1 MVEIDEFQEILE
13 ELYEE
18 LPEEIYEGLNG
29 GIILE
34 EECKYY
40 ENEFG
45 LICLGVYE
53 RGMLGRC
60 IRIYYGSFMN
70 MYSWYGREDLKNEVR
85 KTLHHELTH
94 HIEFLAKDNDLE
106 IEDIEFLKNY
116 RESKE
121 NG

>member
-1 MVEIDEFQEILE
+1 MVEIDDFQEILE

-18 LPEEIYEGLNG
+18 LPESIYDGLTG
-29 GIILE
+29 GIIVE

-40 ENEFG
+40 EDEPG

-53 RGMLGRC
+53 RSMLGKC

-70 MYSWYGREDLKNEVR
+70 MYSWYDRDSLKDELR

-106 IEDIEFLKNY
+106 LEDIEFLNKY
-116 RESKE
+116 RENKE
-121 NG
+121 S